1 MKILNVDTHSPRDYY
16 LPLRV
21 LYGPSAKEKKPFD
34 GIICYEK
41 SSDVCDENTQL
52 GEHQLQLLQQERQ
65 LQKQRQV
72 QQEQQL
78 RLQQHLLRQQI
89 THKS

>member
-1 MKILNVDTHSPRDYY
+1 MELF
-16 LPLRV
+16 
-21 LYGPSAKEKKPFD
+21 A
-34 GIICYEK
+34 EK

-89 THKS
+89 THQVLVMYGDQRGLNRSKEKSRVKR